1 MKKQEIKENIK
12 NFIVEVTR
20 LVVTVLVTLSVFKVV
35 CENEYKVPK
44 FNASRVST
52 QENIEIT
59 NINTINNF
67 GIVKT
72 YKDETIDDGETFIKL
87 NKGDWYFEL
96 TDGSYGMYKN
106 GQYYFQPIMLGDW
119 VYELKDLE
127 ELKNITQ
134 TYISMNTYGYF

>member
-1 MKKQEIKENIK
+1 MKKQEIKENIE

-35 CENEYKVPK
+35 CETEYKVPK
-44 FNASRVST
+44 LNASRVST
-52 QENIEIT
+52 QENFEIT
-59 NINTINNF
+59 NINTIDNF

-72 YKDETIDDGETFIKL
+72 YKDETIDDGETFVKL

-106 GQYYFQPIMLGDW
+106 GQYYFQPVMLGDW
-119 VYELKDLE
+119 VYELKNLE